1 MTPDKSNILPL
12 AIGLCLIMNASSC
25 GGGEDAAC
33 SGASIEYDGDL
44 HGDYYRLYEV
54 VRGCVGEYRGMDLV
68 SEAPKLRCLYAVSCS
83 ERTDN
88 NCILP
93 GVAGR
98 YCVDEETILIPC
110 YYNELQGDNTIALR
124 LIRHEMI
131 HHLGYER
138 DYSHSSPVWGECDTQ
153 AIIEESMYNFGN
165 KP

>member
-1 MTPDKSNILPL
+1 MPQDKLNILHL
-12 AIGLCLIMNASSC
+12 TIGLCLIMNASSC
-25 GGGEDAAC
+25 GGGQDAAC
-33 SGASIEYDGDL
+33 SRGLSEYEGDL
-44 HGDYYRLYEV
+44 HGDYSRLYEV
-54 VRGCVGEYRGMDLV
+54 VRECVGGYRNIAITKR
-68 SEAPKLRCLYAVSCS
+68 APKLSCLYAVSCS

-88 NCILP
+88 NCVLP

-110 YYNELQGDNTIALR
+110 YYNELQGDETIAFK

-153 AIIEESMYNFGN
+153 AIIEESM
-165 KP
+165 